1 MIFANLDTHCLPHYY
16 LCSDMSQPSPFD
28 KIPKQP
34 KPGKTGPSDKV
45 QELMDALKKQKE
57 EIQEGDQE
65 NSDLPAQQPA
75 ELPAA
80 DRPLLE
86 EEIQVLQ
93 EKLKNAEMK
102 LEEAEDK
109 YLRQLAEFDNFRK
122 RMEREKSESLQYANE
137 KLVKE
142 LLPVYDHLEMAL
154 QHAQSPKA
162 ENGIAPSDEEVT
174 ESGAPSPN
182 NALLEG
188 GEIVLRQ
195 FRTVLEKFGV
205 VVVEGEGEPFDP
217 HRQESIGVV
226 ETAEQAANTVVT
238 VHRKGFVLNGR
249 LIRPALVTVTKEPA

>member
-1 MIFANLDTHCLPHYY
+1 
-16 LCSDMSQPSPFD
+16 MSQQSPFD

-34 KPGKTGPSDKV
+34 KTGKTGPSDKV

-57 EIQEGDQE
+57 EIQEGEPE
-65 NSDLPAQQPA
+65 NPDVLPEQLA

-86 EEIQVLQ
+86 EEILVLQ
-93 EKLKNAEMK
+93 EKLKNAETK
-102 LEEAEDK
+102 LQEAHDK

-137 KLVKE
+137 KLIKE

-154 QHAQSPKA
+154 QHAQNPKD

-174 ESGAPSPN
+174 ESGVYSHN

-188 GEIVLRQ
+188 GEMVLRQ

-205 VVVEGEGEPFDP
+205 VVVEGEGKPFDP

-226 ETAEQAANTVVT
+226 ETAERPANTVLS
-238 VHRKGFVLNGR
+238 VHRKGFMLNGR
-249 LIRPALVTVTKEPA
+249 LIRPALVTVAVTGQ